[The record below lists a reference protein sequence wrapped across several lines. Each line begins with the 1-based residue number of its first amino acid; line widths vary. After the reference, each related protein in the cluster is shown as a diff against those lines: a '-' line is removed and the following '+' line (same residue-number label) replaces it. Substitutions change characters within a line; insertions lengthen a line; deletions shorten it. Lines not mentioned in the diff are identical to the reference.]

1 MDDPTKTP
9 MGVFAPRALYAIPPG
24 ANRHYAPE
32 PDTTVLN
39 PGQPTGLSIFPGQA
53 DSTASDPRSKFSY
66 SSVVTVGEP
75 ARALQAGRQ
84 PGDAGQMTLLSDPT
98 VTDLGRPFLRQYK
111 SAVERDEFSPH
122 TLELYETQ
130 LRVGAMTYFPGR
142 RVSTIEAL
150 EVLQMQQD
158 LADTRGP
165 TSANGA
171 VHRLAHLIDFG
182 IQMGLVGDGKNAARR
197 VKAIPV
203 KPRRFPLSAEDSQK
217 LARICWLSLTSP
229 EGTRVLSRTWAGL
242 FLVLLSTGMRRN
254 EATHLR
260 REEWDSKNK
269 LITISRDKARRYRI
283 GAKQIPANDIT
294 AAVLDYIADR
304 DEHPIFF
311 FPSKRSRTGHVGDP
325 SAAWKRLLRLCAVDE
340 RTRIHDI
347 RHGFAVAAYEACKDI
362 ECVAGLLGHVNSRT
376 TSLYIGTPSTK
387 ITAPTSQRAVDT
399 LIGELK
405 AVSR

>member
-1 MDDPTKTP
+1 MADHTKAP
-9 MGVFAPRALYAIPPG
+9 EGVFALRTVYAIPSGPKS
-24 ANRHYAPE
+24 HYQPNL
-32 PDTTVLN
+32 TVVSAIQGEEAV
-39 PGQPTGLSIFPGQA
+39 PSFFTGQA
-53 DSTASDPRSKFSY
+53 ASKASDPIPQFEN
-66 SSVVTVGEP
+66 SVVTVGVP
-75 ARALQAGRQ
+75 VRPLQAGGQ

-98 VTDLGRPFLRQYK
+98 VTDLLRPFLRQYK

-122 TLELYETQ
+122 TLRLYEAQ

-142 RVSTIEAL
+142 RIRTIVSL

-165 TSANGA
+165 TSGNGA
-171 VHRLAHLIDFG
+171 VQRLAHLIDFG
-182 IQMGLVGDGKNAARR
+182 IQMGLVADGNNPARR

-203 KPRRFPLSAEDSQK
+203 KPRRFPLSPEDSQK
-217 LARICWLSLTSP
+217 LARICWLALTSP
-229 EGTRVLSRTWAGL
+229 EGTRVLNRTWAGL

-260 REEWDSKNK
+260 REEWDSENK
-269 LITISRDKARRYRI
+269 LITITRDKSRRHRSKP
-283 GAKQIPANDIT
+283 KQIPANDIT
-294 AAVLDYIADR
+294 AAVLDYIVER
-304 DEHPIFF
+304 DEHPVFF

-325 SAAWKRLLRLCAVDE
+325 SVAWKRLLRLCAVDE

-362 ECVAGLLGHVNSRT
+362 ECVAGLLGHINSRT
-376 TSLYIGTPSTK
+376 TSLYVGTPSTRV
-387 ITAPTSQRAVDT
+387 TAPTSQRAVES